1 MSLVHCRAYPII
13 PRHKPCLPVIYP
25 PLGTN
30 LTTSGG
36 RSEPPNDRGSRTH
49 FSVHHRQTAG
59 FWLEAGRDRGPG
71 FVGTPVAGIPVPRRR
86 ENAERYTGPYANGDV
101 AFSYT
106 L

>member
-1 MSLVHCRAYPII
+1 MFASDLSAARNQPD
-13 PRHKPCLPVIYP
+13 HKRRPFR
-25 PLGTN
+25 T
-30 LTTSGG
+30 
-36 RSEPPNDRGSRTH
+36 PNDRGSRTH